1 MNLQGIKP
9 ENIQF
14 NVKDKISIPKSTQ
27 GTIEDQQ
34 ETIETS
40 QETTE
45 KSSCGCS
52 TSDKIEKPDSDT

>member
-27 GTIEDQQ
+27 ETIEDQQ
-34 ETIETS
+34 ETTETP
-40 QETTE
+40 QEATE
-45 KSSCGCS
+45 KSSCGCF
-52 TSDKIEKPDSDT
+52 TSDKIEKTDSDT